1 MGWAAVNGAP
11 VSVLEARC
19 RLRHGST
26 PKWAG
31 LPVIAGR
38 NTQPPRTSLTSRW
51 GFVSDRTVISIDFER
66 IGNLLR
72 FRSSPPSEPTRVL
85 LVEGSREVARIARHM
100 LQAYR
105 DVKFVVTPV
114 TSTERCLH
122 LLSQGT
128 FDLIL
133 LDYNLPGEDGIDA
146 LLRLNRR
153 ADLPPVIM
161 LVPEGHDAI
170 GTEAMRAGAHD
181 YFPKGLGHAIHQ
193 TLDWR
198 RWEAEATR
206 LRDELEHVRITDELT
221 GLFASGFLAR
231 SLEIEISRTRRY
243 RRELSFLMLDLDDF
257 KQFNRA
263 HGDEVGDSAL
273 KHVSEAILSCMRST
287 DVVARYKEDE
297 FCVLLTETPLEGAR
311 TAAERLRFTI
321 AAHPVTAGT
330 RSMPVTAS
338 FGVCS
343 VSPQDGLKAESVIR
357 DAEAALKEAK
367 LAGKNQVSI
376 HLPSVDGGQAEAD
389 GTAADTGN
397 GATAAHPDSGVGASS
412 RQGGLSQPY
421 GGDSEGISVISEQS
435 LAKDWNQHRLEMM
448 WKLVGDGAR
457 RTLKAMAGHPEGIS
471 RLDLVEEIGIST
483 GMLGGYLANIRFA
496 CKKLGADVR
505 PYKAHDDLYT
515 MDRKVAEK
523 IRDRAD

>member
-1 MGWAAVNGAP
+1 M
-11 VSVLEARC
+11 
-19 RLRHGST
+19 
-26 PKWAG
+26 
-31 LPVIAGR
+31 
-38 NTQPPRTSLTSRW
+38 
-51 GFVSDRTVISIDFER
+51 ISIDFER

-72 FRSSPPSEPTRVL
+72 FRSSPPCEATRVL
-85 LVEGSREVARIARHM
+85 LVEGSREVGRIARHM

-105 DVKFVVTPV
+105 DVNFAVTPV
-114 TSTERCLH
+114 ASTEKCLH

-153 ADLPPVIM
+153 TDLPPVIM

-170 GTEAMRAGAHD
+170 GTEAIRSGAHD

-193 TLDWR
+193 SLDWR
-198 RWEAEATR
+198 RWEAEAKR
-206 LRDELEHVRITDELT
+206 LRDELEQVRITDELT

-231 SLEIEISRTRRY
+231 SLEIEISRARRY
-243 RRELSFLMLDLDDF
+243 GRELSFLMLDLDDF

-273 KHVSEAILSCMRST
+273 KHVSAAIRSCMRST

-311 TAAERLRFTI
+311 TAAERLRFAI

-330 RSMPVTAS
+330 RAMPVTAS

-343 VSPQDGLKAESVIR
+343 VNPQDGLKADSVIR
-357 DAEAALKEAK
+357 DAEAALKQAK

-376 HLPSVDGGQAEAD
+376 YLPSVDGGQAEAD
-389 GTAADTGN
+389 GKAADTGN
-397 GATAAHPDSGVGASS
+397 GAKAARSDSGAGASD
-412 RQGGLSQPY
+412 RQGGLGQPY
-421 GGDSEGISVISEQS
+421 RGDSDGISVISEQS
-435 LAKDWNQHRLEMM
+435 LVKDWNHHRLEMM
-448 WKLVGDGAR
+448 WELVGDGAR

-496 CKKLGADVR
+496 CKKLGSDVR

-515 MDRKVAEK
+515 MDRDVAEM

>member
-1 MGWAAVNGAP
+1 MIG
-11 VSVLEARC
+11 
-19 RLRHGST
+19 
-26 PKWAG
+26 
-31 LPVIAGR
+31 
-38 NTQPPRTSLTSRW
+38 
-51 GFVSDRTVISIDFER
+51 IDFER

-72 FRSSPPSEPTRVL
+72 FRSSSPSEPMRVL
-85 LVEGSREVARIARHM
+85 FVEGSREAARIARHM

-105 DVKFVVTPV
+105 DVKFVVTPA

-198 RWEAEATR
+198 RWEAESTR
-206 LRDELEHVRITDELT
+206 LRDELEQVRITDELT
-221 GLFASGFLAR
+221 GLFASGFLTR
-231 SLEIEISRTRRY
+231 SLEIEISRARRY

-273 KHVSEAILSCMRST
+273 KHVSAAIRSCMRST

-330 RSMPVTAS
+330 RSMPITAS
-338 FGVCS
+338 FGVCC

-421 GGDSEGISVISEQS
+421 TGGSEGISVISEQS
-435 LAKDWNQHRLEMM
+435 LVKDWNHHRLEMM

-515 MDRKVAEK
+515 MDRRVAEL